1 MKILS
6 VENLSRS
13 FGGIKANDDISFNVD
28 QGSILGIIGPNGAG
42 KSTLFDLITG
52 YTKADTGKVEFFE
65 KNIFGLSP
73 DKISNLGVGRTFQKL
88 KPFAD
93 QTLLENVM
101 IGSFVKEQNI
111 KKARDRALEI
121 IDFVDLI
128 EKRHHFAKEL
138 STGQRKRLEMARA
151 MAIEPKLLLMDEVT
165 GGVDQKTIPGLV
177 ELIKKLKETGVT
189 IITIE
194 HNINIIMEISDNVLA
209 LDQGKSIAFGT
220 PKEIQKNKEVI
231 SLNLINRKIEKEERQ
246 SWALGI
252 ENKRRASL
260 NLEIFSSYK
269 AMEDFNDA
277 KETQDD
283 EKEFDIDLDN
293 DYLLNEGTQ
302 ILSDYTIH
310 NHNSYLSKAA

>member
-13 FGGIKANDDISFNVD
+13 FGGIKANDNISFEVE

-52 YTKADTGKVEFFE
+52 YTKADNGKVKFFE

-101 IGSFVKEQNI
+101 IGAFVKEQNI
-111 KKARDRALEI
+111 KKARDKALEI

-177 ELIKKLKETGVT
+177 DLIKKLKKTGVT

-209 LDQGKSIAFGT
+209 LDQGKSIAFG
-220 PKEIQKNKEVI
+220 PPREIQKNKQVI
-231 SLNLINRKIEKEERQ
+231 
-246 SWALGI
+246 
-252 ENKRRASL
+252 
-260 NLEIFSSYK
+260 
-269 AMEDFNDA
+269 
-277 KETQDD
+277 
-283 EKEFDIDLDN
+283 
-293 DYLLNEGTQ
+293 
-302 ILSDYTIH
+302 
-310 NHNSYLSKAA
+310 NSYLGTFDAA

>member
-1 MKILS
+1 MKILT
-6 VENLSRS
+6 VENLSKS
-13 FGGIKANDDISFNVD
+13 FGGIHANRDISFEVEE
-28 QGSILGIIGPNGAG
+28 GSILGVIGPNGAG

-52 YTKADTGKVEFFE
+52 FTKPDTGKVKFYD
-65 KNIFGLSP
+65 KNIFGISP

-101 IGSFVKEQNI
+101 IGAFVKEKDI
-111 KKARDRALEI
+111 KRARDRALEI

-151 MAIEPKLLLMDEVT
+151 MAIDPKLLLMDEVT

-177 ELIKKLKETGVT
+177 ELVKKLKKTGVT

-209 LDQGKSIAFGT
+209 LDQGKRIAFGE
-220 PKEIQKNKEVI
+220 PKEIQNNKQVI
-231 SLNLINRKIEKEERQ
+231 D
-246 SWALGI
+246 AYLGT
-252 ENKRRASL
+252 
-260 NLEIFSSYK
+260 F
-269 AMEDFNDA
+269 DA
-277 KETQDD
+277 
-283 EKEFDIDLDN
+283 
-293 DYLLNEGTQ
+293 
-302 ILSDYTIH
+302 
-310 NHNSYLSKAA
+310 A

>member
-13 FGGIKANDDISFNVD
+13 FGGIKANDNISFEVE

-52 YTKADTGKVEFFE
+52 YIKADNGKVKFFE

-101 IGSFVKEQNI
+101 IGAFVKEQNI
-111 KKARDRALEI
+111 KKARDKALEI

-177 ELIKKLKETGVT
+177 ELIKKLKKTGVT

-209 LDQGKSIAFGT
+209 LDQGKRIAFGP
-220 PKEIQKNKEVI
+220 PKEIQKNKQVI
-231 SLNLINRKIEKEERQ
+231 E
-246 SWALGI
+246 
-252 ENKRRASL
+252 
-260 NLEIFSSYK
+260 
-269 AMEDFNDA
+269 
-277 KETQDD
+277 
-283 EKEFDIDLDN
+283 
-293 DYLLNEGTQ
+293 
-302 ILSDYTIH
+302 
-310 NHNSYLSKAA
+310 SYLGTFDAA

>member
-6 VENLSRS
+6 VENLTKA
-13 FGGIKANDDISFNVD
+13 FGGIKANDKISIEVD
-28 QGSILGIIGPNGAG
+28 EGSILGVIGPNGAG

-52 YTKADTGKVEFFE
+52 YTKADSGNVELLGKD
-65 KNIFGLSP
+65 IFGLSP
-73 DKISNLGVGRTFQKL
+73 DKISSLGVGRTFQKL

-101 IGSFVKEQNI
+101 IGSFVKETNI

-128 EKRHHFAKEL
+128 DMRHHYAKEL

-177 ELIKKLKETGVT
+177 ELIKKLKKFGVT

-194 HNINIIMEISDNVLA
+194 HNINIIMEISDNILA
-209 LDQGKSIAFGT
+209 LDQGKRIAYGS
-220 PKEIQKNKEVI
+220 PKQIQNNSRVV
-231 SLNLINRKIEKEERQ
+231 
-246 SWALGI
+246 
-252 ENKRRASL
+252 
-260 NLEIFSSYK
+260 
-269 AMEDFNDA
+269 D
-277 KETQDD
+277 
-283 EKEFDIDLDN
+283 
-293 DYLLNEGTQ
+293 
-302 ILSDYTIH
+302 
-310 NHNSYLSKAA
+310 SYLGTYDAT

>member
-1 MKILS
+1 MKILT
-6 VENLSRS
+6 VQNLSKS
-13 FGGIKANDDISFNVD
+13 FGGIHANRDISFDVEE
-28 QGSILGIIGPNGAG
+28 GSILGVIGPNGAG

-52 YTKADTGKVEFFE
+52 FTKPDTGKVKFFD
-65 KNIFGLSP
+65 KNIFGISP

-101 IGSFVKEQNI
+101 IGAFVKEKDI
-111 KKARDRALEI
+111 KRARDRALEI

-151 MAIEPKLLLMDEVT
+151 MAIDPKLLLMDEVT

-177 ELIKKLKETGVT
+177 ELVKKLKKTGVT

-209 LDQGKSIAFGT
+209 LDQGKRIAFGE
-220 PKEIQKNKEVI
+220 PKEIQNNKQVI
-231 SLNLINRKIEKEERQ
+231 D
-246 SWALGI
+246 AYLGT
-252 ENKRRASL
+252 
-260 NLEIFSSYK
+260 F
-269 AMEDFNDA
+269 DA
-277 KETQDD
+277 
-283 EKEFDIDLDN
+283 
-293 DYLLNEGTQ
+293 
-302 ILSDYTIH
+302 
-310 NHNSYLSKAA
+310 A

>member
-1 MKILS
+1 MKILR
-6 VENLSRS
+6 VENLSKS
-13 FGGIKANDDISFNVD
+13 FGGIHANRDISFDVEE
-28 QGSILGIIGPNGAG
+28 GSILGVIGPNGAG

-52 YTKADTGKVEFFE
+52 FTKADTGKVKFFD
-65 KNIFGLSP
+65 KDIFGISP

-101 IGSFVKEQNI
+101 IGAFVKEKDI
-111 KKARDRALEI
+111 KRARDKALDI

-151 MAIEPKLLLMDEVT
+151 MAIDPKLLLMDEVT

-177 ELIKKLKETGVT
+177 ELVKKLKKTGVT

-209 LDQGKSIAFGT
+209 LDQGKRIAFGE
-220 PKEIQKNKEVI
+220 PKEIQNNKQVI
-231 SLNLINRKIEKEERQ
+231 D
-246 SWALGI
+246 AYLGT
-252 ENKRRASL
+252 
-260 NLEIFSSYK
+260 F
-269 AMEDFNDA
+269 DA
-277 KETQDD
+277 
-283 EKEFDIDLDN
+283 
-293 DYLLNEGTQ
+293 
-302 ILSDYTIH
+302 
-310 NHNSYLSKAA
+310 A

>member
-52 YTKADTGKVEFFE
+52 YTKADRGKVEFFE

-101 IGSFVKEQNI
+101 IGAFVKEQNI
-111 KKARDRALEI
+111 KKARDKALEI

-177 ELIKKLKETGVT
+177 ELIKKLKKTGVT

-209 LDQGKSIAFGT
+209 LDQGKCIAFGP

-231 SLNLINRKIEKEERQ
+231 
-246 SWALGI
+246 
-252 ENKRRASL
+252 
-260 NLEIFSSYK
+260 
-269 AMEDFNDA
+269 D
-277 KETQDD
+277 
-283 EKEFDIDLDN
+283 
-293 DYLLNEGTQ
+293 
-302 ILSDYTIH
+302 
-310 NHNSYLSKAA
+310 SYLGTFDAA

>member
-52 YTKADTGKVEFFE
+52 YTKADTGKVKFFE

-111 KKARDRALEI
+111 KNARDKALEI

-231 SLNLINRKIEKEERQ
+231 
-246 SWALGI
+246 
-252 ENKRRASL
+252 
-260 NLEIFSSYK
+260 
-269 AMEDFNDA
+269 D
-277 KETQDD
+277 
-283 EKEFDIDLDN
+283 
-293 DYLLNEGTQ
+293 
-302 ILSDYTIH
+302 
-310 NHNSYLSKAA
+310 SYLGTFDAA

>member
-13 FGGIKANDDISFNVD
+13 FGGIKANDNISFNVD
-28 QGSILGIIGPNGAG
+28 EGSILGIIGPNGAG
-42 KSTLFDLITG
+42 KSTLFDVITG
-52 YTKADTGKVEFFE
+52 YTKADSGKVEFFE

-101 IGSFVKEQNI
+101 IGAFVKEQNI
-111 KKARDRALEI
+111 KKASDKALDI
-121 IDFVDLI
+121 IKFVDLI

-177 ELIKKLKETGVT
+177 ELIKKLKKTGVT

-194 HNINIIMEISDNVLA
+194 HNINIIMEISDNILA
-209 LDQGKSIAFGT
+209 LDQGKSIAFGP

-231 SLNLINRKIEKEERQ
+231 
-246 SWALGI
+246 
-252 ENKRRASL
+252 
-260 NLEIFSSYK
+260 
-269 AMEDFNDA
+269 D
-277 KETQDD
+277 
-283 EKEFDIDLDN
+283 
-293 DYLLNEGTQ
+293 
-302 ILSDYTIH
+302 
-310 NHNSYLSKAA
+310 SYLGTFDAA

>member
-1 MKILS
+1 MKILT
-6 VENLSRS
+6 VQNLSKS
-13 FGGIKANDDISFNVD
+13 FGGIHANRDISFDVEE
-28 QGSILGIIGPNGAG
+28 GSILGVIGPNGAG

-52 YTKADTGKVEFFE
+52 FTKADTGKVKFFD
-65 KNIFGLSP
+65 KNIFGISP

-101 IGSFVKEQNI
+101 IGAFVKEKDI
-111 KKARDRALEI
+111 KRARDRALEI

-151 MAIEPKLLLMDEVT
+151 MAIDPKLLLMDEVT

-177 ELIKKLKETGVT
+177 ELVKKLKKTGVT

-209 LDQGKSIAFGT
+209 LDQGKRIAFGE
-220 PKEIQKNKEVI
+220 PKEIQNNKQVI
-231 SLNLINRKIEKEERQ
+231 D
-246 SWALGI
+246 AYLGT
-252 ENKRRASL
+252 
-260 NLEIFSSYK
+260 F
-269 AMEDFNDA
+269 DA
-277 KETQDD
+277 
-283 EKEFDIDLDN
+283 
-293 DYLLNEGTQ
+293 
-302 ILSDYTIH
+302 
-310 NHNSYLSKAA
+310 A

>member
-6 VENLSRS
+6 VEKLSRS
-13 FGGIKANDDISFNVD
+13 FGGIKANDNISFEVEE
-28 QGSILGIIGPNGAG
+28 GTILGVIGPNGAG

-52 YTKADTGKVEFFE
+52 YTKADNGKIQFYN

-101 IGSFVKEQNI
+101 IGAFVKEQNI
-111 KKARDRALEI
+111 KKARDKALEI

-177 ELIKKLKETGVT
+177 ELIKKLKKTGVT

-209 LDQGKSIAFGT
+209 LDQGKSIAFGP

-231 SLNLINRKIEKEERQ
+231 
-246 SWALGI
+246 
-252 ENKRRASL
+252 
-260 NLEIFSSYK
+260 
-269 AMEDFNDA
+269 D
-277 KETQDD
+277 
-283 EKEFDIDLDN
+283 
-293 DYLLNEGTQ
+293 
-302 ILSDYTIH
+302 
-310 NHNSYLSKAA
+310 SYLGTFDAA

>member
-1 MKILS
+1 MKILT
-6 VENLSRS
+6 VENLSKS
-13 FGGIKANDDISFNVD
+13 FGGIHANKDISFDVEE
-28 QGSILGIIGPNGAG
+28 GSILGVIGPNGAG

-52 YTKADTGKVEFFE
+52 FTKPDTGKVKFFE
-65 KNIFGLSP
+65 KNIFGISP

-101 IGSFVKEQNI
+101 IGAFVKEKDI
-111 KKARDRALEI
+111 KRARDRALEI

-151 MAIEPKLLLMDEVT
+151 MAIDPKLLLMDEVT

-177 ELIKKLKETGVT
+177 ELIKKLKKTGVT

-209 LDQGKSIAFGT
+209 LDQGKRIAFGE
-220 PKEIQKNKEVI
+220 PKEIQNNKQVI
-231 SLNLINRKIEKEERQ
+231 D
-246 SWALGI
+246 AYLGT
-252 ENKRRASL
+252 
-260 NLEIFSSYK
+260 F
-269 AMEDFNDA
+269 DA
-277 KETQDD
+277 
-283 EKEFDIDLDN
+283 
-293 DYLLNEGTQ
+293 
-302 ILSDYTIH
+302 
-310 NHNSYLSKAA
+310 A

>member
-1 MKILS
+1 MKILT
-6 VENLSRS
+6 VQNLSKS
-13 FGGIKANDDISFNVD
+13 FGGIHANRDISFDVEE
-28 QGSILGIIGPNGAG
+28 GSILGVIGPNGAG

-52 YTKADTGKVEFFE
+52 FTKADTGKVKFFD
-65 KNIFGLSP
+65 KDIFGISP

-101 IGSFVKEQNI
+101 IGAFVKEKDI
-111 KKARDRALEI
+111 KRARDRALEI

-151 MAIEPKLLLMDEVT
+151 MAIDPKLLLMDEVT

-177 ELIKKLKETGVT
+177 ELVKKLKKTGVT

-209 LDQGKSIAFGT
+209 LDQGKRIAFGE
-220 PKEIQKNKEVI
+220 PKEIQNNKQVI
-231 SLNLINRKIEKEERQ
+231 D
-246 SWALGI
+246 AYLGT
-252 ENKRRASL
+252 
-260 NLEIFSSYK
+260 F
-269 AMEDFNDA
+269 DA
-277 KETQDD
+277 
-283 EKEFDIDLDN
+283 
-293 DYLLNEGTQ
+293 
-302 ILSDYTIH
+302 
-310 NHNSYLSKAA
+310 A

>member
-1 MKILS
+1 MKILT
-6 VENLSRS
+6 VENLSKS
-13 FGGIKANDDISFNVD
+13 FGGIHANRDISFEVEE
-28 QGSILGIIGPNGAG
+28 GSILGVIGPNGAG

-52 YTKADTGKVEFFE
+52 FTKADTGKVKFFD
-65 KNIFGLSP
+65 KDIFGISP

-101 IGSFVKEQNI
+101 IGAFVKEKDI
-111 KKARDRALEI
+111 KRARDRALEI

-151 MAIEPKLLLMDEVT
+151 MAIDPKLLLMDEVT

-177 ELIKKLKETGVT
+177 ELVKKLKNTGVT

-209 LDQGKSIAFGT
+209 LDQGKRIAFGE
-220 PKEIQKNKEVI
+220 PKEIQNNKQVI
-231 SLNLINRKIEKEERQ
+231 D
-246 SWALGI
+246 AYLGT
-252 ENKRRASL
+252 
-260 NLEIFSSYK
+260 F
-269 AMEDFNDA
+269 DA
-277 KETQDD
+277 
-283 EKEFDIDLDN
+283 
-293 DYLLNEGTQ
+293 
-302 ILSDYTIH
+302 
-310 NHNSYLSKAA
+310 A

>member
-13 FGGIKANDDISFNVD
+13 FGGIKANDNISFDVE
-28 QGSILGIIGPNGAG
+28 QGTILGIIGPNGAG

-52 YTKADTGKVEFFE
+52 YTKADNGKVQFFE

-101 IGSFVKEQNI
+101 IGAFVKEKDI
-111 KKARDRALEI
+111 KRARDRALEI

-151 MAIEPKLLLMDEVT
+151 MAIDPKLLLMDEVT

-177 ELIKKLKETGVT
+177 ELVKKLKNTGVT

-209 LDQGKSIAFGT
+209 LDQGKRIAFGE
-220 PKEIQKNKEVI
+220 PKEIQNNKQVI
-231 SLNLINRKIEKEERQ
+231 D
-246 SWALGI
+246 AYLGT
-252 ENKRRASL
+252 
-260 NLEIFSSYK
+260 F
-269 AMEDFNDA
+269 DA
-277 KETQDD
+277 
-283 EKEFDIDLDN
+283 
-293 DYLLNEGTQ
+293 
-302 ILSDYTIH
+302 
-310 NHNSYLSKAA
+310 A

>member
-6 VENLSRS
+6 VENLSRA

-52 YTKADTGKVEFFE
+52 YTKADSGKVNFFD

-73 DKISNLGVGRTFQKL
+73 DKISNLGIGRTFQKL

-101 IGSFVKEQNI
+101 IGAFVKEQNI
-111 KKARDRALEI
+111 KKARDKALEI

-177 ELIKKLKETGVT
+177 DLIKKLKKTGVT

-209 LDQGKSIAFGT
+209 LDQGKSIAFGS
-220 PKEIQKNKEVI
+220 PKEIQNNKQVI
-231 SLNLINRKIEKEERQ
+231 
-246 SWALGI
+246 
-252 ENKRRASL
+252 
-260 NLEIFSSYK
+260 
-269 AMEDFNDA
+269 D
-277 KETQDD
+277 
-283 EKEFDIDLDN
+283 
-293 DYLLNEGTQ
+293 
-302 ILSDYTIH
+302 
-310 NHNSYLSKAA
+310 SYLGTVDAA

>member
-1 MKILS
+1 MKILK
-6 VENLSRS
+6 VENLSKS
-13 FGGIKANDDISFNVD
+13 FDGIHANKDISFDVEE
-28 QGSILGIIGPNGAG
+28 GSILGVIGPNGAG

-52 YTKADTGKVEFFE
+52 FTKPDVGKVKFFE
-65 KNIFGLSP
+65 KNIFGISP

-101 IGSFVKEQNI
+101 IGAFVKEKDI
-111 KKARDRALEI
+111 KRARDRALEI

-151 MAIEPKLLLMDEVT
+151 MAIDPKLLLMDEVT

-177 ELIKKLKETGVT
+177 ELVKKLKKTGVT

-209 LDQGKSIAFGT
+209 LDQGKRIAFGE
-220 PKEIQKNKEVI
+220 PKEIQNNKQVI
-231 SLNLINRKIEKEERQ
+231 D
-246 SWALGI
+246 AYLGT
-252 ENKRRASL
+252 
-260 NLEIFSSYK
+260 F
-269 AMEDFNDA
+269 DA
-277 KETQDD
+277 
-283 EKEFDIDLDN
+283 
-293 DYLLNEGTQ
+293 
-302 ILSDYTIH
+302 
-310 NHNSYLSKAA
+310 A

>member
-52 YTKADTGKVEFFE
+52 YTKADSGKVKFFE

-151 MAIEPKLLLMDEVT
+151 MAIQPKLLLMDEVT

-177 ELIKKLKETGVT
+177 ELIKKLKDTGVT

-231 SLNLINRKIEKEERQ
+231 
-246 SWALGI
+246 
-252 ENKRRASL
+252 
-260 NLEIFSSYK
+260 
-269 AMEDFNDA
+269 D
-277 KETQDD
+277 
-283 EKEFDIDLDN
+283 
-293 DYLLNEGTQ
+293 
-302 ILSDYTIH
+302 
-310 NHNSYLSKAA
+310 SYLGTFDAA